1 MEILKNNGEFNTKGK
16 EKSFEDLLTKVKKFE
31 RTRCLACWPDC
42 SAVAN
47 NSCLLAT
54 GNVLYNTASFLSD
67 NKYYLKHKKEINV
80 QASVNEPNMYILA
93 RSPLTDQKLHYPD
106 KRIGD
111 IMNLKYPTKFANM

>member
-31 RTRCLACWPDC
+31 RTRCLAFWPDC

-47 NSCLLAT
+47 NSRLLAT
-54 GNVLYNTASFLSD
+54 VNVLYNTASFLSD